1 MQIKTP
7 NSPKTKYSIKVLK
20 SQSINS
26 NYLSQLEACFAL
38 SATNK
43 LCLTVWWLFQSG
55 YKGERYFGAAHLEGV
70 LVNVFY
76 FQTLLFLSKLL
87 QTWTS
92 GKAWLIWSWSWFV
105 IQILLVGR
113 TSADLFPVLPL
124 AAPVQP
130 LVSTEQ
136 SRRSVW
142 DQSCQV
148 PWRSATWEVGDHS
161 ILGGG
166 ERKRRHE
173 KAALGRGVKNQA
185 WHVSWHSEVFFRHLT
200 STGEWPKLW
209 DLDKLILVTGYSKAV
224 KLKDKFELTLKI
236 NVSTT
241 RSGNWNL

>member
-76 FQTLLFLSKLL
+76 FRTLLFLSKLL

-92 GKAWLIWSWSWFV
+92 GKAWLIWSRSWFV

-124 AAPVQP
+124 ATPVQP

-148 PWRSATWEVGDHS
+148 PWRSGRWGITVFWEGDKGKEDTRRQLLEEELKTRPGKFHGTVNFFS
-161 ILGGG
+161 DTSPALESGLNYEILT
-166 ERKRRHE
+166 
-173 KAALGRGVKNQA
+173 N
-185 WHVSWHSEVFFRHLT
+185 WSSWL
-200 STGEWPKLW
+200 
-209 DLDKLILVTGYSKAV
+209 A
-224 KLKDKFELTLKI
+224 TLKL
-236 NVSTT
+236 S
-241 RSGNWNL
+241 NWRTSLN